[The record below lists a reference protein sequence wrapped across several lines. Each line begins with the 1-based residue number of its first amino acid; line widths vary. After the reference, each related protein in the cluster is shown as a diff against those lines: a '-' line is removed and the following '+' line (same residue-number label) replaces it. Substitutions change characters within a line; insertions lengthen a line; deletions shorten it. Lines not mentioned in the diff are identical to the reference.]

1 MVYKAGNYDGTDFY
15 SLHDDSNDVQCFLL
29 FIMHTSLNVEILLQ
43 YTEDLEPPLMDTPN
57 RGHYTFN
64 FSIKDKNPYIT
75 MAIQLHLL
83 RTKTSL

>member
-15 SLHDDSNDVQCFLL
+15 SLHDDNDVVQCFLL

-57 RGHYTFN
+57 TTR
-64 FSIKDKNPYIT
+64 
-75 MAIQLHLL
+75 L
-83 RTKTSL
+83 TSL